1 MKAFLPP
8 CLILAALLA
17 LSLWNSAVVADFTG
31 QCASA
36 LTAADQQA
44 DAGDWDA
51 ADRALRRSYALWS
64 RRQTYLHVVVRH
76 EEIDNAEA
84 MYRRARAFLE
94 TQEPSEFRAE
104 VADLKSQLRL
114 LAEMEEPS
122 IKNVL

>member
-17 LSLWNSAVVADFTG
+17 LSLWNSAVVADFTS
-31 QCASA
+31 QCTSA

-64 RRQTYLHVVVRH
+64 RRQT
-76 EEIDNAEA
+76 
-84 MYRRARAFLE
+84 
-94 TQEPSEFRAE
+94 
-104 VADLKSQLRL
+104 
-114 LAEMEEPS
+114 
-122 IKNVL
+122 